1 MTELIVNVHET
12 KMDLSQ
18 LLEKVRA
25 GHEIILAKAG
35 KPCARLTPLARP
47 RSERQPG
54 RLGGRVGDAF
64 FEPLGDDELN
74 AWEER

>member
-12 KMDLSQ
+12 KMDLSL
-18 LLEKVRA
+18 LLEKARVGR
-25 GHEIILAKAG
+25 EIIFAEAG

-54 RLGGRVGDAF
+54 RLGGRVDDAF
-64 FEPLGDDELN
+64 FDPLGDDELN
-74 AWEER
+74 AWEGQ